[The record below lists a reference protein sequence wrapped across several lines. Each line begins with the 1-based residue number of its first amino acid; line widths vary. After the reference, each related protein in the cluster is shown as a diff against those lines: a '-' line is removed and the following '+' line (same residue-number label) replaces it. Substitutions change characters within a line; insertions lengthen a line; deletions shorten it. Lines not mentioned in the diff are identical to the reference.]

1 MVAAMCANQAE
12 TGIPGLDEVRVRPV
26 RGIKEQRRWDRL
38 VAAHHYLGFK
48 GFYGRALRHVAV
60 AGGTWL
66 ALVGWQAGAY
76 KVAARVA
83 WLGRSPAQRHARLC
97 LVAGNSR
104 FLNGSRTS
112 PPGSLS

>member
-1 MVAAMCANQAE
+1 MS
-12 TGIPGLDEVRVRPV
+12 GP
-26 RGIKEQRRWDRL
+26 RGIKEQRHWDRL

-48 GFYGRALRHVAV
+48 GLYDRALRHVAV

-76 KVAARVA
+76 KVAARDA
-83 WLGRSPAQRHARLC
+83 WLRWSPAQRRARLC
-97 LVAGNSR
+97 LVASNSR

-112 PPGSLS
+112 PPGSLG

>member
-66 ALVGWQAGAY
+66 GW
-76 KVAARVA
+76 
-83 WLGRSPAQRHARLC
+83 SPAQRHARLG
-97 LVAGNSR
+97 LVASNSR

-112 PPGSLS
+112 PPGSLG